1 MELRMILCQQYVQIK
16 KNKLLLFHLL
26 FSTDVFGQEAMHNP
40 FHMDNVVAISESESE
55 NELVSISGQ
64 LPSELAAQLP
74 TVVVENSSDI
84 HIGPH
89 FQYNGPVTVK
99 QYITV
104 KGKDDVGSIAENL
117 CKNTDTISPQPPEG
131 ATPVGM
137 YTWVIQTFQ

>member
-1 MELRMILCQQYVQIK
+1 
-16 KNKLLLFHLL
+16 
-26 FSTDVFGQEAMHNP
+26 MHNP
-40 FHMDNVVAISESESE
+40 VIMDNVVAISVSDSE
-55 NELVSISGQ
+55 NGLVSISGQ

-99 QYITV
+99 QYMTV
-104 KGKDDVGSIAENL
+104 KGEDDVESLAENFY
-117 CKNTDTISPQPPEG
+117 KETDTISLQPQEG
-131 ATPVGM
+131 ATPEGM